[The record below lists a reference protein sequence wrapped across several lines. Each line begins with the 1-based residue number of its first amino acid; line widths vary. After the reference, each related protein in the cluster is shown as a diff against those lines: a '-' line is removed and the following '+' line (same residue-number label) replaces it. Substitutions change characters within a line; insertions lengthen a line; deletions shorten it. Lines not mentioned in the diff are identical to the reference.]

1 MKAPIAQA
9 AAEAASS
16 PGYAFFLFWGL
27 EIVKCILKNS
37 DFGWVQI

>member
-9 AAEAASS
+9 GGEADS
-16 PGYAFFLFWGL
+16 PPGCAFIFFWGL

-37 DFGWVQI
+37 DFGGVQI

>member
-1 MKAPIAQA
+1 MKALIAQA
-9 AAEAASS
+9 GWEAAFP
-16 PGYAFFLFWGL
+16 PGCVFFFWGL